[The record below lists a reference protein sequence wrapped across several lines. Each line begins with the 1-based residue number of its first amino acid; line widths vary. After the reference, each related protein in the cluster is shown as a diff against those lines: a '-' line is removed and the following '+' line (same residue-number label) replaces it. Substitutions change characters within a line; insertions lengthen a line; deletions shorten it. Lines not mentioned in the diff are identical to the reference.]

1 MWIVEEINVDVES
14 GGVHK
19 EQEFF
24 DGCYNGDCVKLHP
37 KHHRWGIPTVLPKKL
52 TAIPIYF
59 IILFFNM
66 CVRLTIMPFPC
77 EGKLLFF
84 GDWL

>member
-24 DGCYNGDCVKLHP
+24 DGWYNGDCVKLHP
-37 KHHRWGIPTVLPKKL
+37 KHHR
-52 TAIPIYF
+52 
-59 IILFFNM
+59 
-66 CVRLTIMPFPC
+66 
-77 EGKLLFF
+77 
-84 GDWL
+84 